1 MKREGY
7 YIFISSSKGKEPK
20 RFFISEFKLKILKI
34 FIFFIIFITPFF
46 LYSIYF
52 FYSNFYDY
60 LVLKKR
66 IKEYEEK
73 IEKIEIIEKK
83 MEKMINYAKQINYM
97 LNPKVI
103 SKEISKDI
111 DLKKMD
117 NKNENE
123 FIPPLKGFITRGF
136 SKEHPGIDIYAPLGT
151 PVFASSDGIVVEK
164 SFSPIFGL
172 YIKIKHN
179 GDIYTLYGHLNR
191 VFVNKGDFVRKGDI
205 IGEVG
210 LTGKTSGPHLH
221 FEILRNDE
229 PFYPFFI
236 F

>member
-20 RFFISEFKLKILKI
+20 KFFISKFKLKILKI
-34 FIFFIIFITPFF
+34 FMFFIIISTPFL

-52 FYSNFYDY
+52 FYSNFYNY
-60 LVLKKR
+60 LFLKKR

-73 IEKIEIIEKK
+73 IKKIEAIENKIG
-83 MEKMINYAKQINYM
+83 KMINYVKQINYM
-97 LNPKVI
+97 LNPEI
-103 SKEISKDI
+103 IPQEISKNLDVKVNN
-111 DLKKMD
+111 KK
-117 NKNENE
+117 ENE
-123 FIPPLKGFITRGF
+123 FIPPLKGIITRGF
-136 SKEHPGIDIYAPLGT
+136 SKEHPGVDIYAPLGT
-151 PVFASSDGIVVEK
+151 PVFASSDGIVIEK
-164 SFSPIFGL
+164 NFSPHLGL

-179 GDIYTLYGHLNR
+179 DDIYTLYGHLNR
-191 VFVNKGDFVRKGDI
+191 VFVNKGEFVRKGDI

-221 FEILRNDE
+221 FEILKNDV

>member
-7 YIFISSSKGKEPK
+7 YIFVSSSKGKEPK
-20 RFFISEFKLKILKI
+20 KFFISKFKLKILKI
-34 FIFFIIFITPFF
+34 FIFFIIFLTPFL

-66 IKEYEEK
+66 IKEYQEK
-73 IEKIEIIEKK
+73 IEKIEMIENK

-97 LNPKVI
+97 LNPKII
-103 SKEISKDI
+103 SQEISKNI
-111 DLKKMD
+111 DFKISNFK
-117 NKNENE
+117 ENE
-123 FIPPLKGFITRGF
+123 FIPPLRGIITRKF
-136 SKEHPGIDIYAPLGT
+136 SKEHPGVDIFAPSGT
-151 PVFASSDGIVVEK
+151 PVFASSDGIVIEK
-164 SFSPIFGL
+164 NFSPHLGL
-172 YIKIKHN
+172 YIKIKHKD
-179 GDIYTLYGHLNR
+179 DIYTLYGHLNR
-191 VFVNKGDFVRKGDI
+191 IFVNKGEFVRKGDI

-221 FEILRNDE
+221 FEILKNDE

>member
-7 YIFISSSKGKEPK
+7 HIFVSSSRGKEPK
-20 RFFISEFKLKILKI
+20 NFFISKFHLKILKI
-34 FIFFIIFITPFF
+34 FIFFIIIFIPFL

-60 LVLKKR
+60 LVLKKK

-73 IEKIEIIEKK
+73 IKKIEVIENRI
-83 MEKMINYAKQINYM
+83 EKMINYAKQINYM
-97 LNPKVI
+97 LNADVV
-103 SKEISKDI
+103 SKEFPKNVDI
-111 DLKKMD
+111 KINKKE
-117 NKNENE
+117 ENE
-123 FIPPLKGFITRGF
+123 FMPPLKGIITRGF
-136 SKEHPGIDIYAPLGT
+136 SKEHRGIDIFAPSGT
-151 PVFASSDGIVVEK
+151 PVFASGDGIVIEK
-164 SFSPIFGL
+164 NFSSHLGL

-179 GDIYTLYGHLNR
+179 NDIYTLYGHLNR

-221 FEILRNDE
+221 FEILKNDE